1 MNISKFLNIATM
13 AVVLLFFIGI
23 ISFEYKVIGLAE
35 PLISLPTEWKPFF
48 DILLWPLIILLV
60 SDLVI
65 KYRKV
70 NDPKKFVKKY
80 WIDIVMLVLIPIFS
94 AFKFLKIGVSL
105 VKKLKTLKMG
115 TKVIHK
121 TRKSLKK

>member
-1 MNISKFLNIATM
+1 MNISKILDIATM
-13 AVVLLFFIGI
+13 IVVLCFFIGI

-35 PLISLPTEWKPFF
+35 PLINLPKEWKPFF
-48 DILLWPLIILLV
+48 DILIWPLVVLLV

-80 WIDIVMLVLIPIFS
+80 WIDIVMLALIPIFS
-94 AFKFLKIGVSL
+94 AFKFLKVAVSL
-105 VKKLKTLKMG
+105 VKKLKVFKMG
-115 TKVIHK
+115 TKAAYK
-121 TRKSLKK
+121 TKKSLKK